1 LAFYDKYNE
10 YIDIIIGVTLLAIS
24 LNVFF
29 VPNNL
34 VTGGVAGLGIIIL
47 ELSETFLGFGI
58 PIWVT
63 NISINLP
70 LLLLTYK
77 INGKAM
83 FYKTLFGIA
92 SLTAALSI
100 TEHIPN
106 IYPDLTIATIF
117 GGALVGIGAG
127 LVIRRGA
134 TTGGTVL
141 MAALIHHFMK
151 HVKFTSIQLFIDVVI
166 ILIGMFIFG
175 VIETMYAIV
184 SIFIT
189 IKVIDAMVQG
199 LQSAKAAV
207 ILSQKSEEVSKA
219 LIASME
225 RGVTAIPARGVYSG
239 ESKDMLLC
247 IMSQK
252 ELVKTK
258 ALVKKIDPTAF
269 VMVASVTEVMGA
281 NFKPLE

>member
-1 LAFYDKYNE
+1 MAFYDKYNE